1 MKAMIGAGLISVLL
15 ASGAAVAAPRTVTLA
30 VEGMTCI
37 SCPYQVQAALR
48 KVEGVTGI
56 DVSFAD
62 ATAIVIF
69 DDAKTDVSAL
79 TRATANAG
87 FPSRLQ
93 SDAAVS
99 R

>member
-1 MKAMIGAGLISVLL
+1 MKTPIGAGLISVLL
-15 ASGAAVAAPRTVTLA
+15 ASGPALAAPRTVTLA

-69 DDAKTDVSAL
+69 DDARTDVSAL
-79 TRATANAG
+79 TRATADAG
-87 FPSRLQ
+87 FPSSVQ
-93 SDAAVS
+93 ADAGAAQ
-99 R
+99 